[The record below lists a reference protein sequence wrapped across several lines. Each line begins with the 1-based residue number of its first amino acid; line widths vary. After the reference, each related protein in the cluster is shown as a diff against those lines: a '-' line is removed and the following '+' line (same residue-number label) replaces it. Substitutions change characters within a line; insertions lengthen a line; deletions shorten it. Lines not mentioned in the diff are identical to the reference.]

1 MLIIKLTNII
11 ENNML
16 NKLAGTYIISFRR
29 NGNIHS
35 EAFEEFI
42 TQLLVVLFNKDNVES
57 RKEAVAQ
64 FKELT
69 NN

>member
-1 MLIIKLTNII
+1 M
-11 ENNML
+11 
-16 NKLAGTYIISFRR
+16 YIISFRR

-42 TQLLVVLFNKDNVES
+42 TQLLIVLFNKDNVES